1 MDIIKTV
8 LSNPYIKALTIV
20 VASGLAAAIIKW
32 IFGTLLI
39 RVVQHTKTSFDD
51 KLLEILNKP
60 VFYTVLLVGIDIAI
74 HTLEIPDNLL
84 NILVGLI
91 KTAVLLIWTASAWKF
106 ATLSL
111 RELSRLPKSYK
122 FVQPRTLPLFD
133 NLGKIVIFSG
143 ALYFFLLAWDIN
155 ITAWLASAGIVGI
168 AVGFAAKDS
177 LANLFAGFFIMV
189 DAPYKVGDFI
199 NLDGGERG
207 RVTDIGLRSTRIL
220 TTDDVEITIPN
231 SVIAGSKI
239 VNESGGP
246 NEKERIRISVGIA
259 YGTDIDIVRDTL
271 LDIAKSNSYV
281 QDEPEPRV
289 RFREFGESEL
299 SFQLLFWIAEPVLR
313 GRVIDQLNSEIY
325 RMFKE
330 KGIEIPFPQRIIH
343 MHPEKED

>member
-1 MDIIKTV
+1 MDFIKI
-8 LSNPYIKALTIV
+8 LFSNPYMKALTIV
-20 VASGLAAAIIKW
+20 IASGLAAAIVKW
-32 IFGTLLI
+32 IFGAVLI
-39 RVVQHTKTSFDD
+39 KIVKRTKTSFDD
-51 KLLEILNKP
+51 KLLEMLNKP
-60 VFYTVLLVGIDIAI
+60 VFYTVLLIGIDIAV
-74 HTLEIPDNLL
+74 HTLQIPDNLQY
-84 NILVGLI
+84 ILEGFI
-91 KTAVLLIWTASAWKF
+91 KTTVLLIWTGLAWKF

-122 FVQPRTLPLFD
+122 LVQPRTLPLLD
-133 NLGKIVIFSG
+133 NFSKIAIFAG
-143 ALYFFLLAWDIN
+143 ALYFFLLVWDIN

-168 AVGFAAKDS
+168 AIGFAAKDS

-220 TTDDVEITIPN
+220 TRDDVEITIPN
-231 SVIAGSKI
+231 SVIASSKI
-239 VNESGGP
+239 INESGGP
-246 NEKERIRISVGIA
+246 YEKERIKVSVGIA
-259 YGTDIDIVRDTL
+259 YGSDIDLVRATL
-271 LDIAKSNSYV
+271 IEIAKSNHYV

-299 SFQLLFWIAEPVLR
+299 SFQLLFWIEEPVLR

-343 MHPEKED
+343 MRPAKED

>member
-1 MDIIKTV
+1 MDLIKML

-20 VASGLAAAIIKW
+20 VASVIAAAIIKW
-32 IFGTLLI
+32 IFSGIL
-39 RVVQHTKTSFDD
+39 RSAVKRTKTSFDD
-51 KLLEILNKP
+51 KLLELLNKP

-74 HTLEIPDNLL
+74 HTLEIPDNLRY
-84 NILVGLI
+84 ILVGLI
-91 KTAVLLIWTASAWKF
+91 KTTVLLIWTAAAWKF

-111 RELSRLPKSYK
+111 RALSRLRKSFK

-207 RVTDIGLRSTRIL
+207 KVTDIGLRSTRIL
-220 TTDDVEITIPN
+220 TRDDVEITIPN

-239 VNESGGP
+239 INESGGP
-246 NEKERIRISVGIA
+246 NLKERIRVSVGIA
-259 YGTDIDIVRDTL
+259 YGSDIDLVRETL
-271 LDIAKSNSYV
+271 LAIAKSNRYV

-299 SFQLLFWIAEPVLR
+299 SFQLLFWIEEPVLR

-330 KGIEIPFPQRIIH
+330 KGIEIPFPQRIVH
-343 MHPEKED
+343 MRPAKED

>member
-1 MDIIKTV
+1 M
-8 LSNPYIKALTIV
+8 KALTIV
-20 VASGLAAAIIKW
+20 VASGLAAWIVKKIFNTVLIKAVK
-32 IFGTLLI
+32 
-39 RVVQHTKTSFDD
+39 RTKTTFDD
-51 KLLEILNKP
+51 KLLELLNKP
-60 VFYTVLLVGIDIAI
+60 VFYTVLLIGTDIAV
-74 HTLEIPDNLL
+74 HTLKLPDNLL
-84 NILVGLI
+84 YILVGLI
-91 KTAVLLIWTASAWKF
+91 KTVVILIWTGSAWRF

-111 RELSRLPKSYK
+111 KELSRLPTSFKV
-122 FVQPRTLPLFD
+122 VQPRTLPLFD

-199 NLDGGERG
+199 NLDGGDRG

-220 TTDDVEITIPN
+220 TRDDVEITIPN

-239 VNESGGP
+239 INESGGP
-246 NEKERIRISVGIA
+246 YEKQRIRISVGIA
-259 YGTDIDIVRDTL
+259 YGSDIDLVRETL
-271 LDIAKSNSYV
+271 LEVARSNDYV
-281 QDEPEPRV
+281 QEEPEPRV

-299 SFQLLFWIAEPVLR
+299 SFQLLFWIEEPVLR

-330 KGIEIPFPQRIIH
+330 KGIEIPFPQRII
-343 MHPEKED
+343 PSIPRRTIVS

>member
-1 MDIIKTV
+1 MDLIKIL
-8 LSNPYIKALTIV
+8 LSNPYMKALTIV
-20 VASGLAAAIIKW
+20 VASVLAAAIIKW
-32 IFGTLLI
+32 IFGGIL
-39 RVVQHTKTSFDD
+39 RSAVKRTKTSFDD
-51 KLLEILNKP
+51 KLLDLLNKP
-60 VFYTVLLVGIDIAI
+60 VFYTVLLVGIDIAV
-74 HTLEIPDNLL
+74 HTLEIPDNLQYV
-84 NILVGLI
+84 LVGLI
-91 KTAVLLIWTASAWKF
+91 KTTVLLIWTGSAWKF

-111 RELSRLPKSYK
+111 KELSRLPKSYK

-177 LANLFAGFFIMV
+177 LANLFSGFFIMV

-207 RVTDIGLRSTRIL
+207 KVTDIGLRSTRIL
-220 TTDDVEITIPN
+220 TRDDVEITIPN
-231 SVIAGSKI
+231 SVIAGSKL

-246 NEKERIRISVGIA
+246 YEKERIRVSVGIA
-259 YGTDIDIVRDTL
+259 YGSDIDLVRETL
-271 LDIAKSNSYV
+271 LDIAKSNHYV

-299 SFQLLFWIAEPVLR
+299 SFQLLFWIEEPVLR

-343 MHPEKED
+343 MRPAKED

>member
-1 MDIIKTV
+1 MDLIKTL
-8 LSNPYIKALTIV
+8 LSNSYIKALTIV
-20 VASGLAAAIIKW
+20 LASALAAALVRWLFSVVLIK
-32 IFGTLLI
+32 IVK
-39 RVVQHTKTSFDD
+39 RTKTTFDD
-51 KLLEILNKP
+51 KLLALLSKP
-60 VFYTVLLVGIDIAI
+60 VFYSVLLIGITIAV

-84 NILVGLI
+84 YILVGLI
-91 KTAVLLIWTASAWKF
+91 KTTVLLIWTGSAWKF

-122 FVQPRTLPLFD
+122 FIQPRTLPLFD
-133 NLGKIVIFSG
+133 NFSKIAIFAG
-143 ALYFFLLAWDIN
+143 ALYFFLLSWDIN

-177 LANLFAGFFIMV
+177 LANLFSGLFIMV

-220 TTDDVEITIPN
+220 TRDDVEITIPN
-231 SVIAGSKI
+231 AVIAGSKI
-239 VNESGGP
+239 INESGGP
-246 NEKERIRISVGIA
+246 NEKQRIKISVGIA
-259 YGTDIDIVRDTL
+259 YGSDIDLVRETL
-271 LDIAKSNSYV
+271 LDVAKSNDYV
-281 QDEPEPRV
+281 QEDPEPRV

-299 SFQLLFWIAEPVLR
+299 SFQLLFWIEEPVLR
-313 GRVIDQLNSEIY
+313 GRVVDQLNSEIY

-343 MHPEKED
+343 MRPAKED